1 MINEKEKKSAEY
13 LYLMIEFPTIILDH
27 VPHYVV
33 YFESNGED
41 IVSFRSQTDLVTV
54 PDQEIMKVSVHYLS
68 F

>member
-13 LYLMIEFPTIILDH
+13 LYLMIEFPTIVVDNI
-27 VPHYVV
+27 PHYVV

-54 PDQEIMKVSVHYLS
+54 PDQEIMKVSEIN
-68 F
+68 